1 MTMTP
6 DALREAYLS
15 FFEERGHSRHPSDSL
30 VPQDDPTLL
39 FTGAG
44 MNQFKAM
51 FLGKGNLPFS
61 RATTS
66 QKCLRMPDLE
76 NVGRTA
82 SHHTFFEMLGN
93 FSFGDYFKEEA
104 IAWAWE
110 FLGKVGLPADRL
122 SVTVYKDDDEA
133 EALWVD
139 GVGIA
144 PERVYRYDEDE
155 NFWPASAPSKGPN
168 GLCGPCSEIY
178 FDFHP
183 EQGDYPAGGPGVD
196 GGRFVEI
203 WNLVFTQFD
212 RQDGGTLLPLPQR
225 NIDTGMGFE
234 RILRVIESI
243 ESGAILPSNF
253 ETALFTPLLDAIHE
267 HIGKSTDFGTPDGER
282 ARRIADHVRAATFCV
297 MDGVRPSN
305 EKQGYVVRKVLRRA
319 MLDRHQLGGD
329 LRQPWLADLAA
340 VVIQTMGR
348 AWPELTDAQ
357 QLITS
362 SIAQEEEKFASAF
375 LSGSQRLHV
384 MAEQARNLGQEAFS
398 GDQAF
403 LLYDTFGL
411 PLDMQKQLLG
421 DEGLTVD
428 EEGFR
433 QAMAE
438 QRKRSRESSK
448 ISDSIFDEG
457 PLASVSG
464 NLPETVFVRET
475 LQVDDAQILAVV
487 DDGEAPDNSD
497 EAPDE
502 ADGMAQRSVIVV
514 LDRTPF
520 YAEGGGQVGDRG
532 VIEGPGFRV
541 EIDGVVSLRGI
552 QLHRG
557 LVIQGDPKVG
567 LATATVDHQARAATE
582 RNHTATHLLHAALH
596 QVLGDDVTQAGSL
609 VTPDRLRF
617 DFRFPR
623 GLTEAEL
630 VAVENQVNQR
640 ILDNQPVGVSEM
652 GRNEAR
658 RLGAMALFGEK
669 YGELV
674 RVVQVPGCD
683 DRSDSVELCGGTHV
697 RRSGDIGLLRI
708 LTESSVA
715 SGIRRIEGRTGLG
728 ALEHIRA
735 ESALLS
741 GSAALLKTSPDE
753 MAERIRSSQAET
765 KDLRKQLEG
774 LRGRMADVELAAG
787 RREWNGL
794 QVLVAP
800 ANGVPVKQLRELAGR
815 FVKNDCDLVLLAS
828 ADDQATHYLAAV
840 GEAGRTAGFAANKL
854 VSAMAAALD
863 GKGGGKPDFAQGRGG
878 GCDDLQALL
887 WQVLD
892 EAGSV
897 SR

>member
-1 MTMTP
+1 MTP
-6 DALREAYLS
+6 DALRAAYLR
-15 FFEERGHSRHPSDSL
+15 FFEERGHSLYPSDSL

-93 FSFGDYFKEEA
+93 FSFGDYFKEDA

-110 FLGKVGLPADRL
+110 FLGTIGLPADRL

-133 EALWVD
+133 ASLWID

-178 FDFHP
+178 FDYHP
-183 EQGDYPAGGPGVD
+183 DRGDYPPEGPEVD
-196 GGRFVEI
+196 GSRFVEI

-212 RQDGGTLLPLPQR
+212 RQDGGTLAPLPQR

-234 RILRVIESI
+234 RILRVVQSLEAGSV
-243 ESGAILPSNF
+243 LPSNF
-253 ETALFTPLLDAIHE
+253 ETTLFTPLVDSIHE
-267 HIGKSTDFGTPDGER
+267 HIGKRTDFGTPDGER
-282 ARRIADHVRAATFCV
+282 ARRIADHVRAATFCIT
-297 MDGVRPSN
+297 DGVRPSN

-329 LRQPWLADLAA
+329 LRQPWLTELAE
-340 VVIQTMGR
+340 VVVDTMGT
-348 AWPELTDAQ
+348 AWPELSDAR

-384 MAEQARNLGQEAFS
+384 LAQQTRDDGNKALS
-398 GDQAF
+398 GEQAF

-411 PLDMQKQLLG
+411 PLDMQKQLLE
-421 DEGLTVD
+421 DEGLAVD

-433 QAMAE
+433 QSMAE
-438 QRKRSRESSK
+438 QRRRSRESSK

-457 PLASVSG
+457 PLAAVSG
-464 NLPETVFVRET
+464 SLPETQFVRES
-475 LQVDDAQILAVV
+475 LSLEDAQILAVV
-487 DDGEAPDNSD
+487 TDEEGRATSTEDETEAESS
-497 EAPDE
+497 
-502 ADGMAQRSVIVV
+502 QSVVVV

-520 YAEGGGQVGDRG
+520 YAEGGGQQGDSG
-532 VIEGPGFRV
+532 VIEGDGFRV

-552 QLHRG
+552 HLHRG
-557 LVIQGDPKVG
+557 LVTSGKPVAG
-567 LATATVDHQARAATE
+567 PARAVVDAAARLSTE

-596 QVLGDDVTQAGSL
+596 QVLGNDVTQAGSL

-623 GLTEAEL
+623 GLTEAEML
-630 VAVENQVNQR
+630 AVEDQVNQR
-640 ILDNQPVGVSEM
+640 ILDNQAVESSEM
-652 GRNEAR
+652 NRDEAR
-658 RLGAMALFGEK
+658 TLGAMALFGEK
-669 YGELV
+669 YGERV
-674 RVVQVPGCD
+674 RVVAVPGCGEIT
-683 DRSDSVELCGGTHV
+683 DSVELCGGTHV
-697 RRSGDIGLLRI
+697 TRSGDIGMLRI

-715 SGIRRIEGRTGLG
+715 SGVRRIEARTGQG
-728 ALEHIRA
+728 VLESLRSNA
-735 ESALLS
+735 DVLAQA
-741 GSAALLKTSPDE
+741 AALLKTTPDDLG
-753 MAERIRSSQAET
+753 ERIRSSQSEL
-765 KDLRKQLEG
+765 KELRKQLEA
-774 LRGRMADVELAAG
+774 LRGRMADIELAAG

-794 QVLVAP
+794 QILVAP
-800 ANGVPVKQLRELAGR
+800 ATGVPAKQLRELAGS
-815 FVKNDCDLVLLAS
+815 FQKDGCDLVLLAS
-828 ADDQATHYLAAV
+828 PDGDSTHFLAAV
-840 GEAGRTAGFAANKL
+840 GDAAQAAGIAANQL
-854 VSAMAAALD
+854 VSALATALG
-863 GKGGGKPDFAQGRGG
+863 GKGGGKRDFAQGRGG
-878 GCDDLQALL
+878 PADDLQGLL
-887 WQVLD
+887 NRVIEESL
-892 EAGSV
+892 EPT
-897 SR
+897 R

>member
-1 MTMTP
+1 
-6 DALREAYLS
+6 
-15 FFEERGHSRHPSDSL
+15 
-30 VPQDDPTLL
+30 
-39 FTGAG
+39 
-44 MNQFKAM
+44 
-51 FLGKGNLPFS
+51 
-61 RATTS
+61 
-66 QKCLRMPDLE
+66 
-76 NVGRTA
+76 
-82 SHHTFFEMLGN
+82 
-93 FSFGDYFKEEA
+93 
-104 IAWAWE
+104 
-110 FLGKVGLPADRL
+110 
-122 SVTVYKDDDEA
+122 
-133 EALWVD
+133 
-139 GVGIA
+139 
-144 PERVYRYDEDE
+144 
-155 NFWPASAPSKGPN
+155 
-168 GLCGPCSEIY
+168 
-178 FDFHP
+178 
-183 EQGDYPAGGPGVD
+183 
-196 GGRFVEI
+196 
-203 WNLVFTQFD
+203 
-212 RQDGGTLLPLPQR
+212 
-225 NIDTGMGFE
+225 
-234 RILRVIESI
+234 
-243 ESGAILPSNF
+243 
-253 ETALFTPLLDAIHE
+253 
-267 HIGKSTDFGTPDGER
+267 
-282 ARRIADHVRAATFCV
+282 
-297 MDGVRPSN
+297 
-305 EKQGYVVRKVLRRA
+305 
-319 MLDRHQLGGD
+319 
-329 LRQPWLADLAA
+329 
-340 VVIQTMGR
+340 
-348 AWPELTDAQ
+348 
-357 QLITS
+357 
-362 SIAQEEEKFASAF
+362 
-375 LSGSQRLHV
+375 
-384 MAEQARNLGQEAFS
+384 
-398 GDQAF
+398 
-403 LLYDTFGL
+403 
-411 PLDMQKQLLG
+411 
-421 DEGLTVD
+421 
-428 EEGFR
+428 
-433 QAMAE
+433 
-438 QRKRSRESSK
+438 
-448 ISDSIFDEG
+448 
-457 PLASVSG
+457 
-464 NLPETVFVRET
+464 
-475 LQVDDAQILAVV
+475 
-487 DDGEAPDNSD
+487 
-497 EAPDE
+497 
-502 ADGMAQRSVIVV
+502 
-514 LDRTPF
+514 
-520 YAEGGGQVGDRG
+520 
-532 VIEGPGFRV
+532 
-541 EIDGVVSLRGI
+541 
-552 QLHRG
+552 
-557 LVIQGDPKVG
+557 VG